1 MGRGVTPW
9 TDWQK
14 LVNNEEDT
22 TSSSLPTPKK
32 SVAALRVLGDHL
44 YCDGLHFWVLL
55 QAVFSP
61 ERRNRNILFKLKCW
75 QQCTHCWRLL
85 EQEYFLLDRDL
96 HHVKLFWKVGFQ
108 NTKSAILVLQLIC
121 VYSAGRRPSLT
132 HISRPLPDILY
143 PPNGHC
149 VLRAL
154 KQFILWNTQ
163 SIDHSW
169 SVDLQFTIKILH
181 NFIQSVIWED
191 GCKITF
197 SSSQLFLKTPELNN
211 NYSFAV

>member
-1 MGRGVTPW
+1 MVF
-9 TDWQK
+9 
-14 LVNNEEDT
+14 
-22 TSSSLPTPKK
+22 TSEYSFKP
-32 SVAALRVLGDHL
+32 
-44 YCDGLHFWVLL
+44 
-55 QAVFSP
+55 FSP
-61 ERRNRNILFKLKCW
+61 LKEEIETFCLNSNADSNIEL
-75 QQCTHCWRLL
+75 QCTHCWRPL

-191 GCKITF
+191 RCKITF